1 MPGNVIDDLQLK
13 ISANTGRTTSKID
26 KIADSLNRLAG
37 ALGNVSANN
46 KGASGLTGLSTSLQ
60 SLSNINTKGINQAV
74 KGLEKLSKID
84 LSNFNGKNLSININ
98 TGNIQQVTKQLSN
111 FKRTAS
117 TVSAAQSK
125 IATIGKLGYDL
136 GRSLNTGFNTAS
148 KAVKTGVKNISN
160 SLDQLRSKFSLMKTA
175 AYSVKAAFTSLLG
188 FRGLASIF
196 SGLKKSIVSGGDLT
210 EIDHIVESVFAQNMV
225 GYVHEW
231 ADAAIES
238 FGIASAQAKQYAGT
252 LSSMFQAS
260 GVSTSN
266 AGKMAMDLVGLAG
279 DLSAFYNTSTAE
291 AYEKL
296 KSGMAGM
303 VRPLRAFGIDLTAA
317 TLEEF
322 RLAQGIET
330 SYSAMSQAEKV
341 MLRYQYLMA
350 NTTTQQGDFERT
362 QYSLANATR
371 TLKANISALSTQ
383 IGVGLAAALR
393 PAVVALNQLMKYLI
407 KAAQA
412 FAVFMQT
419 IFGKYKGGASGI
431 AMEGLEDSADYA
443 DDLADGAGG
452 AAGALED
459 ADDAA
464 KKLKKDLSV
473 LPFDEL
479 NQLNKDR
486 EEASSDNGSG
496 SGGGGGAGGGGGLG
510 DLDLGLG
517 DLMSGGA
524 LEEMLSEW
532 GDRIKQA
539 FKAEDWEALGY
550 QIAWGLNKGI
560 DKLYDVLDP
569 NKVMPKVRP
578 FINAFTTTFNSLID
592 NIKWEKLGRALGRG
606 INDIIY
612 IADEFIRGI
621 DWKNLGASFAK
632 GANGLVD
639 EVDFNALG
647 RLLGDK
653 FMILYN
659 MLYGFATTFD
669 WKNLGKKLGEGING
683 LNEAIDWSTVASAIA
698 ASFNGIFETLREM
711 TQTIDWGEI
720 ANNIVNGINTFIE
733 EFEWA
738 RNGES
743 LGMFISD
750 LCDTLIE
757 IIDRTDWE
765 GFGRGLALALQ
776 KIPWGKLLKVVG
788 KVIVDVFGGI
798 LKGLASTPA
807 GEFAAA
813 LVAALAVFKFSTSAI
828 GRFTGRLISLICKE
842 LTGHSAIATFGSAV
856 SNLISG
862 GLSAVTTTAGGAVA
876 GFAALAI
883 AIAAAAREGAKLS
896 DAARGGNGAL
906 SDMGTAVDNMI
917 AYLGSSNMLT
927 EEQAKQLFTM
937 KENAEDAGVSAEEF
951 GAQFMGALAEMGI
964 GLPTANEML
973 SEMEKTAAGSK
984 EEFQQ
989 FAEGVRS
996 WSEGITVAG
1005 GSVNMAGKDMTDAV
1019 SDIKTALLEMFLAG
1033 EIENFDL
1040 LSSNFDTTVTSANS
1054 AQEAYK
1060 MAADQLE
1067 LSGNSVDSFNEKLV
1081 AMGYS
1086 YSEYATTVS
1095 ASDGTVVE
1103 SMQNRSELTTEA
1115 MRKEQQEYKNTY
1127 ERKHEAER
1135 KMVEETIQAA
1145 HEQSEALQEWQNG
1158 ISEFRDLAVE
1168 KLKDIGDE
1176 WGNLDIDQSE
1186 TLEELTKNLEESI
1199 TAQDTAI
1206 ENMRQLNEAGLDD
1219 ATVQAI
1225 IKQIDPSSEAM
1236 SDLIAHMTADDQTWK
1251 DFHEKLQ
1258 TNLSMEDDIQKL
1270 ADDMALTYAEKTKPA
1285 FVQMGE
1291 DTKVESGKIG
1301 GFIVDGVVKGVY
1313 DSTDKAVGEMETLA
1327 YKMQDKYKKADK
1339 IGSPSKVYEGFAKD
1353 DVQGFVNGIKAN
1365 QNMAVVAVDNMAKTI
1380 KTNIGKL
1387 PNDFKALGTKMV
1399 DSLKNEWAKIA
1410 TVVVPNM
1417 IAQIT
1422 KAIVEK
1428 HGDIT
1433 KSGTELGKSF
1443 IDGLES
1449 GLSDY
1454 STTITTFIETLK
1466 TDLTF
1471 SLYDE
1476 GVSAGQSFAD
1486 GFSSVN
1492 VPTPHMYISA
1502 WNWND
1507 FGDGDGMY
1515 TPSFSVSWYKAG
1527 GLFKGGNGQ
1536 IIGIAENNRDEAV
1549 LPLED
1554 RRAMERIGGAI
1565 ADAGGAYGDE
1575 AMMDRLAGKIAEAII
1590 LTQSDRSDPIFHI
1603 EVKTEDNETLARAV
1617 TKGQRSIDYRNNPTP
1632 AYGY

>member
-111 FKRTAS
+111 FKKSAS

-148 KAVKTGVKNISN
+148 KAVKTGVKSISN

-210 EIDHIVESVFAQNMV
+210 EIDHIVESVFEKNMV
-225 GYVHEW
+225 DHVHKW

-578 FINAFTTTFNSLID
+578 FINAFTTTFNSLVD

-765 GFGRGLALALQ
+765 GFGQGLALALQ
-776 KIPWGKLLKVVG
+776 KIPWGKMLKVVG
-788 KVIVDVFGGI
+788 KAIVTALGGI
-798 LKGLASTPA
+798 LRGLATTPA
-807 GEFAAA
+807 GSFATA
-813 LVAALAVFKFSTSAI
+813 LINALIAFKIGSKLLPFVNNICTAITSKSAI
-828 GRFTGRLISLICKE
+828 SLLGNAASKLVNGGLSSIT
-842 LTGHSAIATFGSAV
+842 LSAGGSAV
-856 SNLISG
+856 AVA
-862 GLSAVTTTAGGAVA
+862 GLSA
-876 GFAALAI
+876 ALLVLVREI
-883 AIAAAAREGAKLS
+883 AKVD
-896 DAARGGNGAL
+896 DAARGGNG
-906 SDMGTAVDNMI
+906 MI
-917 AYLGSSNMLT
+917 TELGATTDSLVEKLVASNKIT
-927 EEQAKQLFTM
+927 GDQADSLFHM
-937 KENAEDAGVSAEEF
+937 KEEAENARKSSEEF
-951 GAQFMGALAEMGI
+951 GALLVSALQSMGV
-964 GLPTANEML
+964 PL
-973 SEMEKTAAGSK
+973 SEVDAAMNSLGK
-984 EEFQQ
+984 QTGD
-989 FAEGVRS
+989 A
-996 WSEGITVAG
+996 SETFVAIKDAIENATDAFVVSSG
-1005 GSVNMAGKDMTDAV
+1005 DIVVAGKDVDAVYGDIGKALNEIYVQSGDINADLLIDQFERSASGATDAQSV
-1019 SDIKTALLEMFLAG
+1019 YNSAINTLENFGYETETFKDQLKSMGYEFETTSDI
-1033 EIENFDL
+1033 I
-1040 LSSNFDTTVTSANS
+1040 VTS
-1054 AQEAYK
+1054 
-1060 MAADQLE
+1060 D
-1067 LSGNSVDSFNEKLV
+1067 GLV
-1081 AMGYS
+1081 A
-1086 YSEYATTVS
+1086 ES
-1095 ASDGTVVE
+1095 A
-1103 SMQNRSELTTEA
+1103 QNRSDLTTEA
-1115 MRKEQQEYKNTY
+1115 LRAEQQEYKNTY
-1127 ERKHEAER
+1127 EKKREAEQ

-1291 DTKVESGKIG
+1291 DTKVEAGKIG

-1454 STTITTFIETLK
+1454 STTVTTFIETLK

-1617 TKGQRSIDYRNNPTP
+1617 TKGQKQIDYRNNPTP